1 MIPTA
6 SSNLTSSVTTPMK
19 YVVLLIAAALLWA
32 SHASAQ
38 IVQLNSL
45 TDTTTGIAYRVK
57 TREVSA
63 STLLTSTDHTIL
75 ANATSGAITLS
86 LPAAGTNTATRVY
99 VVQKT
104 DSSTNAVTIDGS
116 GSETIDGTT
125 TIKLTQPNQ
134 TVIIQAGFSAWHI
147 VGPRPANSYT
157 QAATATLTADQL
169 YGSTIV
175 NTGASGAV
183 VYTLPAPQL
192 GMRFRV
198 YLTAAQDVDIN
209 PADST
214 QILALTNATGDAI
227 SSASTIGNCIE
238 LVALSSTTWGAFFT
252 SGTWTDVN

>member
-1 MIPTA
+1 
-6 SSNLTSSVTTPMK
+6 MK
-19 YVVLLIAAALLWA
+19 FVSLLLVAFLLWF
-32 SHASAQ
+32 SHAPAQ
-38 IVQLNSL
+38 SPVLQSI
-45 TDTTTGIAYRVK
+45 TDGPTGIAYRVK
-57 TREVSA
+57 TRQITSA
-63 STLLTSTDHTIL
+63 TYLATSADHTLLAD
-75 ANATSGAITLS
+75 ATSNAITIN
-86 LPAAGTNTATRVY
+86 LPAAGTNTATKILVI
-99 VVQKT
+99 QKN
-104 DSSTNAVTIDGS
+104 DSTANAITIDGS

-134 TVIIQAGFSAWHI
+134 SVVLQAGFSTWHI
-147 VGPRPANSYT
+147 LGQRPANSYT

-169 YGSTIV
+169 YNSTIV

-227 SSASTIGNCIE
+227 SSAATVGNCIE
-238 LVALSSTTWGAFFT
+238 LVALSSTTWGAFAV

>member
-1 MIPTA
+1 
-6 SSNLTSSVTTPMK
+6 MK
-19 YVVLLIAAALLWA
+19 YLALILATALFWA
-32 SHASAQ
+32 SHATAQ
-38 IVQLNSL
+38 VESLKSIVDS
-45 TDTTTGIAYRVK
+45 TTGITYRAK
-57 TREVSA
+57 TRTVTA
-63 STLLTSTDHTIL
+63 STTLLKNADHTIL
-75 ANATSGAITLS
+75 ADATSGAITIT
-86 LPAAGTNTATRVY
+86 LPAAGTNTATQIL

-104 DSSTNAVTIDGS
+104 DSSANAVILDGS

-125 TIKLTQPNQ
+125 TIRLTQPNQ
-134 TVIIQAGFSAWHI
+134 TVVIQAGFSSWHI
-147 VGPRPANSYT
+147 LGPKPANNYT
-157 QAATATLTADQL
+157 QASTATLTADQL
-169 YGSTIV
+169 YGSTII

-227 SSASTIGNCIE
+227 SSAATIGNCIE
-238 LVALSSTTWGAFFT
+238 LVALSSTTWGAFAV